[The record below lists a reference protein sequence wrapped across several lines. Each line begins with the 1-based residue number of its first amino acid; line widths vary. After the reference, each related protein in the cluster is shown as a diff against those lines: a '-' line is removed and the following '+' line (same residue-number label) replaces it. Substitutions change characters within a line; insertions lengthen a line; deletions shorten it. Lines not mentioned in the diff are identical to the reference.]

1 MWPRSTERCRT
12 MTSISSDLHH
22 IDEIV
27 WGASIVS
34 GTAGGDK
41 GFARLIL
48 LHPSPTRL
56 LILAF
61 ASWAED
67 GWCCGSHLRMSGFR
81 FGTSDGM
88 ILSERSRGAVGGVV
102 GRSSMTARAV
112 RCLGAE
118 QQVLGVGVR
127 KVVRVQMR
135 FPKSFVSKIGKLRTP
150 KKERSFF
157 GGGTLKKRIPL
168 FLFVF
173 WPPSRCSSV

>member
-1 MWPRSTERCRT
+1 
-12 MTSISSDLHH
+12 
-22 IDEIV
+22 
-27 WGASIVS
+27 
-34 GTAGGDK
+34 
-41 GFARLIL
+41 
-48 LHPSPTRL
+48 
-56 LILAF
+56 
-61 ASWAED
+61 
-67 GWCCGSHLRMSGFR
+67 MSGFR

-102 GRSSMTARAV
+102 GRSSVTARAV

-157 GGGTLKKRIPL
+157 GGGTYVRNEIK
-168 FLFVF
+168 
-173 WPPSRCSSV
+173 